1 MEITQQELREK
12 INKGE
17 SLIVDFWAPW
27 CGPCRL
33 VKPIFEKVSSENTTS
48 IQMFT
53 MNVDENRELAFDLGI
68 RSIPTLKSFSN
79 GNEVT
84 SLLGIQTDIQI
95 KALISQ
101 LLNG

>member
-33 VKPIFEKVSSENTTS
+33 VKPLFEKVSTDSKT
-48 IQMFT
+48 QMYT
-53 MNVDENRELAFDLGI
+53 MNVDENRDIAVELGI
-68 RSIPTLKSFSN
+68 RSIPTIKSFSN
-79 GNEVT
+79 GKEVNT
-84 SLLGIQTDIQI
+84 HTGIITE
-95 KALISQ
+95 SQ
-101 LLNG
+101 LKNLDENLVNG